1 MTKNQIITTKER
13 FIREVSKK
21 ANLTIPEVKNIVA
34 IMEEIIKNKLTET
47 DKDTNTLVKFFDGF
61 SVEGIYEP
69 AKQKTL
75 NYTDGEIVNVPE
87 RIKVK
92 PKVTNYY
99 SGKISLSKGYTYKI
113 SDTD

>member
-61 SVEGIYEP
+61 SVEGVY
-69 AKQKTL
+69 
-75 NYTDGEIVNVPE
+75 
-87 RIKVK
+87 
-92 PKVTNYY
+92 
-99 SGKISLSKGYTYKI
+99 
-113 SDTD
+113 